1 MTVLRPLCGP
11 PVPPPPPAIPPPGTL
26 TEEEQ
31 DRLPPTSTGSLSAAA
46 LERIIGERPVDLDLY
61 RTAFTH
67 PDAGMPYNFEKFE
80 FLGDAILGFVAARY
94 LYDRFPDEQEGF
106 LTIMRTRLTRSDQLA
121 RFAKDLGLEQFVVM
135 RGKSI
140 YLNYQRSKRVLE
152 DVFEALVAAIYLDNG
167 LLAART
173 FITKVFDR
181 ADWADLHK
189 NRNWKDQLMQ
199 HQHKLHQPLPV
210 YQCTRDDDDR
220 TYTVVVELNGH
231 VGIGVDRVKKK
242 AEQLAAKEILVSF
255 GVSVDD

>member
-1 MTVLRPLCGP
+1 MSI
-11 PVPPPPPAIPPPGTL
+11 PPPPSIPPPGTL

-31 DRLPPTSTGSLSAAA
+31 DLLPPTSTGTITSAA

-67 PDAGMPYNFEKFE
+67 PDAGLPYNFEKFE
-80 FLGDAILGFVAARY
+80 FLGDSILGFIAARF

-121 RFAKDLGLEQFVVM
+121 RFAKDLGLEQFIVM
-135 RGKSI
+135 NGKSI
-140 YLNYQRSKRVLE
+140 YLGHQRSKRVLE
-152 DVFEALVAAIYLDNG
+152 DVFEALIAAIYLDLG

-173 FITKVFDR
+173 FITRVFEG
-181 ADWADLHK
+181 ADWHDLHK

-199 HQHKLHQPLPV
+199 HQHKLHQPLPT
-210 YQCTRDDDDR
+210 YQSTRNDDDR

-231 VGIGVDRVKKK
+231 RGVGVDRVKKK
-242 AEQLAAKEILVSF
+242 AEQLAAKEILISF
-255 GVSVDD
+255 GVKVDH